1 VQPKMQVEAIVSYAI
16 EVLGISRF
24 AILYPD
30 DKYGTTFMGLFQ
42 DEVEAYQGEVFS

>member
-1 VQPKMQVEAIVSYAI
+1 MQVEAIISYAI

-30 DKYGTTFMGLFQ
+30 DKYNTTFTGLFK
-42 DEVEAYQGEVFS
+42 DEVEAYQGEIAG